1 MDKLKNLAAKME
13 QREILR
19 HKIYKVCYQYLNPK
33 SDKELTSDMISDLEE
48 YDLSYLNDLSA
59 PCLICEAGYEINLPS
74 EIICWY
80 FPYLEYYECSD
91 PKPINVKIFADVF
104 IELFEVYHAQWQ
116 RFKELP
122 QQKQDAYYNKI
133 YNVIGNF
140 TAIKNI
146 AASSHLLINRNGLGI
161 DGYKA
166 KRMIKT
172 VLWVTGL
179 EKKMYDAFDPYFN
192 FPIEWNS
199 IPLDMFFIGL
209 SSLCFYAGTILSVIF
224 GVLFLLFGL
233 MHLFRPSKVSEPL
246 TVKEFADKI
255 VGLRLMQ
262 SYQDTQ
268 QSKGQY
274 ND

>member
-1 MDKLKNLAAKME
+1 MKILKNLAEKID

-19 HKIYKVCYQYLNPK
+19 HRIYKACYRYIEPK
-33 SDKELTSDMISDLEE
+33 SVKELLPDIISALED

-59 PCLICEAGYEINLPS
+59 PCLIYEAGDAIHLPS
-74 EIICWY
+74 EITYWH
-80 FPYLEYYECSD
+80 FPYLNYYECSD

-104 IELFEVYHAQWQ
+104 IELFEAYHTQWQ

-140 TAIKNI
+140 TTIKNV

-161 DGYKA
+161 DEYKA

-179 EKKMYDAFDPYFN
+179 EKKIYSAFEDYFN
-192 FPIEWNS
+192 FPIEWSS
-199 IPLDMFFIGL
+199 IAFGLFFIGL
-209 SSLCFYAGTILSVIF
+209 SSLCFYAGTIWSIF
-224 GVLFLLFGL
+224 FGIIFLPFGL
-233 MHLFRPSKVSEPL
+233 MHLFDRSVASKLL

-262 SYQDTQ
+262 SFQDTR
-268 QSKGQY
+268 QSKGQH